1 MMLDI
6 ALLSGFVFTT
16 LVVLLISV
24 LISLKSITTISNNLQ
39 TTGLV
44 IIKTKDILNYEEI
57 TDALT

>member
-6 ALLSGFVFTT
+6 ALLSRFVFTT
-16 LVVLLISV
+16 LVVLLIPV

-39 TTGLV
+39 TMGLV

>member
-6 ALLSGFVFTT
+6 ALLSRFVFTM
-16 LVVLLISV
+16 LVVLLIPV

-39 TTGLV
+39 TMGLV

>member
-1 MMLDI
+1 MLDI

-16 LVVLLISV
+16 LVVLLIPV

-39 TTGLV
+39 TMGLV

>member
-6 ALLSGFVFTT
+6 ALLSRFVFTT
-16 LVVLLISV
+16 LVVLLIPV

-39 TTGLV
+39 TMGLV
-44 IIKTKDILNYEEI
+44 IIKTKDILNHEEI

>member
-16 LVVLLISV
+16 LVVLLIPV

-39 TTGLV
+39 TMGLV
-44 IIKTKDILNYEEI
+44 IIKTKDILNHEEI

>member
-16 LVVLLISV
+16 LVVLLIPV

-39 TTGLV
+39 TMGLV